1 MRLFRR
7 GSPASHEPELAPEP
21 APVETARAERR
32 RAQQFD
38 EQAVALRQRLHET
51 VAAPE

>member
-21 APVETARAERR
+21 PPVEMARAERR
-32 RAQQFD
+32 RVRQFD
-38 EQAVALRQRLHET
+38 EQDDALWQRLHET